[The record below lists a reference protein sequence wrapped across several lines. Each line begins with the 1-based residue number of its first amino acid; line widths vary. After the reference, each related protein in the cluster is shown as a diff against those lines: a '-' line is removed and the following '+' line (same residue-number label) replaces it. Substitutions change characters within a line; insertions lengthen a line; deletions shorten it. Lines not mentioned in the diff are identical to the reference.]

1 MGVSAGLVGLP
12 NAGKST
18 LFNALTGAGAEVGAY
33 PFTTVGRNVA
43 VLSVPD
49 ERLARL
55 AAITGPAR
63 VTPTSL
69 ETVDI
74 AGLVRGAHRG
84 EGLGNQF
91 LGYIREVDI
100 ILHVVRSFENDK
112 VAHVE
117 GFPDP
122 VRDAETVE
130 IELALADLDTVERR
144 LERARRRAKSGQP
157 EELSEVKV
165 LERFRDDL
173 ACGRPAAA
181 SPGPEADLLKELFLL
196 TSKPTIYV
204 GNLSDT
210 AYRAALTGSG
220 PEGWRALVAH
230 ARAREAPAVPVSAA
244 VEAEWAGLPDD
255 ERDLW
260 SEELGEV
267 VRGGAALVR
276 AAYEHLGLI
285 TFYTINENE
294 ARAHTVVRGTPVVR
308 AAGKVHTDMERG
320 FIRAEVIAAEDLERA
335 GSMSAAR
342 RHGLLR
348 MEGRDYVVVD
358 GDIIQIRFA
367 PTG

>member
-12 NAGKST
+12 NAGNST

-130 IELALADLDTVERR
+130 IEWPWPTWTPSSAAWKGPGVGPR
-144 LERARRRAKSGQP
+144 
-157 EELSEVKV
+157 
-165 LERFRDDL
+165 
-173 ACGRPAAA
+173 AA
-181 SPGPEADLLKELFLL
+181 S
-196 TSKPTIYV
+196 
-204 GNLSDT
+204 
-210 AYRAALTGSG
+210 
-220 PEGWRALVAH
+220 
-230 ARAREAPAVPVSAA
+230 
-244 VEAEWAGLPDD
+244 
-255 ERDLW
+255 
-260 SEELGEV
+260 
-267 VRGGAALVR
+267 
-276 AAYEHLGLI
+276 
-285 TFYTINENE
+285 
-294 ARAHTVVRGTPVVR
+294 
-308 AAGKVHTDMERG
+308 
-320 FIRAEVIAAEDLERA
+320 
-335 GSMSAAR
+335 R
-342 RHGLLR
+342 RNCPR
-348 MEGRDYVVVD
+348 
-358 GDIIQIRFA
+358 
-367 PTG
+367 

>member
-1 MGVSAGLVGLP
+1 
-12 NAGKST
+12 
-18 LFNALTGAGAEVGAY
+18 
-33 PFTTVGRNVA
+33 
-43 VLSVPD
+43 
-49 ERLARL
+49 
-55 AAITGPAR
+55 
-63 VTPTSL
+63 
-69 ETVDI
+69 
-74 AGLVRGAHRG
+74 
-84 EGLGNQF
+84 
-91 LGYIREVDI
+91 
-100 ILHVVRSFENDK
+100 
-112 VAHVE
+112 
-117 GFPDP
+117 
-122 VRDAETVE
+122 
-130 IELALADLDTVERR
+130 
-144 LERARRRAKSGQP
+144 
-157 EELSEVKV
+157 
-165 LERFRDDL
+165 
-173 ACGRPAAA
+173 
-181 SPGPEADLLKELFLL
+181 
-196 TSKPTIYV
+196 
-204 GNLSDT
+204 
-210 AYRAALTGSG
+210 
-220 PEGWRALVAH
+220 
-230 ARAREAPAVPVSAA
+230 VSAA